1 MRYLAILLLCLFSLA
16 ARAETVSGV
25 ATLIDRQGTVEYR
38 AGAAWQAATLN
49 QKLSPGQSIRT
60 GKNAKAALLLSDRT
74 QVRLNE
80 NTVIDVVAVGSAP
93 RSAGQTKF
101 RQMAGRAWVQSKTPP
116 KSLEWQTPTAIAGI
130 RGTDWEMAVAEDGKS
145 TLSVFSG
152 AIAFGNEH
160 GKLEVAA
167 DEQAVAEQGKA
178 PVKMTVRNL
187 RDRIQWVTAY
197 RTAPWRFVAL
207 DGDSLP
213 GLRQRLAETANPVVR
228 GRILADL
235 GRWNEAEQAFA
246 TVPNNPE
253 AALGLAWC
261 KLRLGDGKAAAA
273 LLAGAES
280 LQGSEAWAYA
290 DAARLIL
297 DGDLDAARGKLN
309 VLAGRTDLTQPAA
322 WLMLSD
328 LAAYE
333 GRGDQALAEVDAGL
347 KRFPDHARLLARQAQ
362 LLLLADRAGEAM
374 AAADSAIG
382 ADLASFEGWLARA
395 EVARREGDAQ
405 ATLTAYDL
413 ALALKPDDDRAWF
426 GRGSALAEREY
437 VGPAR
442 ADLNKALSLDPQG
455 LGYQGELGTLESNAA
470 EWQAAEAA
478 YRAALAANPSD
489 YVALTGLGV
498 LEIKRGRPEA
508 ALENLLKAGVMEP
521 RYARVHVYTAVAY
534 WQLGDRSQAREELAR
549 AGELDDKDPLPHFMM
564 AMINGDLL
572 QPVDAVDAA
581 RRAMARLP
589 YLKSLNQLANDQQ
602 GSANLGAAFAFMGME
617 DWARAY
623 AQASYSPF
631 WAGSHLFL
639 ADRYQGP
646 YSKNSELFQGLIA
659 DPTVF
664 GAGNRFQSL
673 VQAPAT
679 NLDLSL
685 RYTNSDSV
693 DGFSPQVQFSGY
705 RAEEMPKAWY
715 LAYENVDWDLLD
727 RPYDLDTL
735 TAAFGIKPRHDIGI
749 FMFADASRLDSEPVG
764 TTSGGL
770 DYDLSD
776 RLDTRRLDLGLNYK
790 FSPVSQVWL
799 KGGYFNS
806 EEDAS
811 GLMDVTYYDFFGGS
825 TSYPNRDV
833 SASSDVALPE
843 LGFRHSFES
852 QGGHLITWGTDVAR
866 RKTKSTVT
874 GDVPPGFFSI
884 STAQRTDA
892 TLRESTLD
900 LYASDQFKA
909 RPDLD
914 LQFDLF
920 FQHRDATARQ
930 QLTDIDVDL
939 FGSTWVTPH
948 TPAPAE
954 NRDANQFNPRLGM
967 VWHPN
972 DRLWWRVAYQDWLR
986 PAGMSTLGPVAT
998 AGIPLDDRLVMRGGE
1013 LNRVRLQGE
1022 WEATPATFLMG
1033 FLDYKDIDNRRF
1045 SLSPFAVSELE
1056 SLGKLR
1062 PRDYGQL
1069 MREDLFEAVDAPSY
1083 EGGTLRQAG
1092 LAVNHMLSRQ
1102 WGLMARYQYS
1112 DAEHSWGSGYVVP
1125 YLPRHSAAVG
1135 ATWIRPDGWYVA
1147 GRLAYR
1153 SGRYTD
1159 EGMLDKLEAGVSA
1172 DLDVFWQSPSRHW
1185 LLRFSANDLFDEN
1198 LDSQYTAEVNYRF

>member
-16 ARAETVSGV
+16 ARAEAVSGV

-80 NTVIDVVAVGSAP
+80 NTVIDIVAVGAAP

-116 KSLEWQTPTAIAGI
+116 SSLEWQTPTAIAGI

-152 AIAFGNEH
+152 QIAFGNEL
-160 GKLEVAA
+160 GQVNVAS

-187 RDRIQWVTAY
+187 KDRIQWVTAY
-197 RTAPWRFVAL
+197 RMAPWRFVAL

-213 GLRQRLAETANPVVR
+213 GLRQRLADTGEPVAR

-235 GRWNEAEQAFA
+235 GRWREAEQAFA
-246 TVPNNPE
+246 GAPETPE

-261 KLRLGDGKAAAA
+261 KLRQGDTKAAAD
-273 LLAGAES
+273 LLARAEVVN
-280 LQGSEAWAYA
+280 GSEGWRLA
-290 DAARLIL
+290 DAARRIE
-297 DGDLDAARGKLN
+297 DGDLDGARAGLAA
-309 VLAGRTDLTQPAA
+309 LTERADPGQPAA
-322 WLMLSD
+322 WLMQSD
-328 LAAYE
+328 IAAYE
-333 GRGDQALAEVDAGL
+333 GRTDAALAAVDAGL
-347 KRFPDHARLLARQAQ
+347 QRFPDNAALLARKAR
-362 LLLLADRAGEAM
+362 LLLLADRSGEAM
-374 AAADSAIG
+374 AAADVAIA
-382 ADLASFEGWLARA
+382 ADLASYEGWLVRGDI
-395 EVARREGDAQ
+395 ARREGDASATQ
-405 ATLTAYDL
+405 AAYDL
-413 ALALKPDDDRAWF
+413 AIALKPDDDRAWF

-437 VGPAR
+437 VAAAR
-442 ADLNKALSLDPQG
+442 ANLGKALAIDPQG

-478 YRAALAANPSD
+478 YRAALTANPAD

-498 LEIKRGRPEA
+498 LDLKRGHPEA
-508 ALENLLKAGVMEP
+508 ALDNLLKAGVMEP
-521 RYARVHVYTAVAY
+521 RYARAHVYTAVAY
-534 WQLGDRSQAREELAR
+534 WQLGDRKQAREELAR
-549 AGELDDKDPLPHFMM
+549 AGQIDDKDPLPHFMAAMM
-564 AMINGDLL
+564 AADLL
-572 QPVDAVDAA
+572 MPADAVAEA
-581 RRAMARLP
+581 RQAMTRLP
-589 YLKSLNQLANDQQ
+589 FLKSLNQLANDQQ
-602 GSANLGAAFAFMGME
+602 GSANLGQSFAFMGME

-623 AQASYSPF
+623 AQTSYTPF

-639 ADRYQGP
+639 ADRYNGL
-646 YSKNSELFQGLIA
+646 YTKNSELFQGLIA

-685 RYTNSDSV
+685 RYTRSDSV

-705 RAEEMPKAWY
+705 RAEDKPKAWY
-715 LAYENVDWDLLD
+715 LAYENVDWTLLD
-727 RPYDLDTL
+727 RPFDLDVL
-735 TAAFGIKPRHDIGI
+735 TAAFGIKPRQDIGV
-749 FMFADASRLDSEPVG
+749 FAFADASRQDSRPTGSTPTGER
-764 TTSGGL
+764 
-770 DYDLSD
+770 YDLKD
-776 RLDTRRLDLGLNYK
+776 LLDTRRLDLGMNYK

-986 PAGMSTLGPVAT
+986 PAGMSSLGPVAT

-1013 LNRVRLQGE
+1013 LQRARLQGE
-1022 WEATPATFLMG
+1022 WEATPATFLTG
-1033 FLDYKDIDNRRF
+1033 YLDYKDIDNRRF
-1045 SLSPFAVSELE
+1045 SIRPFAVSELE
-1056 SLGKLR
+1056 SLSKLR

-1069 MREDLFEAVDAPSY
+1069 MREDLYEFVDTPDYA
-1083 EGGTLRQAG
+1083 GATIRQAG
-1092 LAVNHMLSRQ
+1092 LAVNRMLGQ
-1102 WGLMARYQYS
+1102 EWGLMARYLYT
-1112 DAEHSWGSGYVVP
+1112 DADNSQGTSFAVP
-1125 YLPRHSAAVG
+1125 YLPRHAVALG
-1135 ATWIRPDGWYVA
+1135 ATWIRPDGWYLA
-1147 GRLAYR
+1147 GRLVHR
-1153 SGRYTD
+1153 SRRYAD
-1159 EGMLDKLEAGVSA
+1159 EARLSELSAGVSG
-1172 DLDVFWQSPSRHW
+1172 DLDVFWQSSDKRW

-1198 LDSQYTAEVNYRF
+1198 LDSQYTVEANYRF

>member
-1 MRYLAILLLCLFSLA
+1 MHYLALLLLSLLGFA
-16 ARAETVSGV
+16 AQAQTVAGS
-25 ATLIDRQGTVEYR
+25 ATLVEARGKVEYR
-38 AGAAWQAATLN
+38 SSTTAAWQAARQDQVLA
-49 QKLSPGQSIRT
+49 PGQSIRT
-60 GKNAKAALLLSDRT
+60 GKGARAALLLTDRT

-80 NTVIDVVAVGSAP
+80 NTVIDVVAVGAAP
-93 RSAGQTKF
+93 RSAGQTRF
-101 RQMAGRAWVQSKTPP
+101 RQMTGRAWVQSKTPP

-130 RGTDWEMAVAEDGKS
+130 RGTDWEMAVAEDGSS

-152 AIAFGNEH
+152 QVDLANEH
-160 GKLEVAA
+160 GRVAVAA

-187 RDRIQWVTAY
+187 RERIQWVTAY
-197 RTAPWRFVAL
+197 RMEPWRLVVL
-207 DGDSLP
+207 DGEGLP
-213 GLRQRLAETANPVVR
+213 GLRQRLAETTDPVAR

-235 GRWNEAEQAFA
+235 GRWREAEQAFA
-246 TVPNNPE
+246 NAGRDDAG
-253 AALGLAWC
+253 AAIGLAWC
-261 KLRLGDGKAAAA
+261 SLRQGDVETAAA
-273 LLAGAES
+273 LLARADGAREG
-280 LQGSEAWAYA
+280 QAWQLAE
-290 DAARLIL
+290 AARLIQA
-297 DGDLDAARGKLN
+297 GDLDAARARLDA
-309 VLAGRTDLTQPAA
+309 LAAR
-322 WLMLSD
+322 SD
-328 LAAYE
+328 LDQAAPWRMQADIATYA
-333 GRGDQALAEVDAGL
+333 GRGDQAMAAVEAGL
-347 KRFPDHARLLARQAQ
+347 GRFPDDTRLLAQKARI
-362 LLLLADRAGEAM
+362 LLFADRAGEAM
-374 AAADSAIG
+374 AAADAAIA
-382 ADLASFEGWLARA
+382 ADLASLEGWLVRA
-395 EVARREGDAQ
+395 DIARREGDAD
-405 ATLTAYDL
+405 AAMAAYDL
-413 ALALKPDDDRAWF
+413 AIALKPDDDRAWF
-426 GRGSALAEREY
+426 GRGVVLAEREY
-437 VGPAR
+437 VAPAR
-442 ADLNKALSLDPQG
+442 ADLGQALALDPEG

-478 YRAALAANPSD
+478 YRAALAANPAD

-705 RAEEMPKAWY
+705 RAEARPMAWY
-715 LAYENVDWDLLD
+715 LAYEKVDWDLLD

-749 FMFADASRLDSEPVG
+749 FMFADASRQDSEPVG

-799 KGGYFNS
+799 KGGYFDS
-806 EEDAS
+806 EGDTA
-811 GLMDVTYYDFFGGS
+811 GALGFDNILAGTDVK
-825 TSYPNRDV
+825 
-833 SASSDVALPE
+833 LPE
-843 LGFRHSFES
+843 FGFRHSFES
-852 QGGHLITWGTDVAR
+852 AGGHQLSWGLDLAR
-866 RKTKSTVT
+866 RT
-874 GDVPPGFFSI
+874 
-884 STAQRTDA
+884 TDA
-892 TLRESTLD
+892 YLDDQAFILDDYRIRERSTD
-900 LYASDQFKA
+900 LYLSDVYRA
-909 RPDLD
+909 TPTLT
-914 LQFDLF
+914 LQGDLF
-920 FQHRDATARQ
+920 YQHHRRHAVDQPYITLFDPPLAVAPTVEDKDADR
-930 QLTDIDVDL
+930 L
-939 FGSTWVTPH
+939 S
-948 TPAPAE
+948 
-954 NRDANQFNPRLGM
+954 PRLGA
-967 VWHPN
+967 VWHPD
-972 DRLWWRVAYQDWLR
+972 DRTWLRVAYQNWLR

-1022 WEATPATFLMG
+1022 WEAKPATFLMG

-1045 SLSPFAVSELE
+1045 SFSPFAVSELE

>member
-1 MRYLAILLLCLFSLA
+1 MRYLALLLFCLISLA
-16 ARAETVSGV
+16 ARAETIAGA
-25 ATLIDRQGTVEYR
+25 ATLIDLQGKVEYR
-38 AGAAWQAATLN
+38 ADPAAAWQAAAMNL
-49 QKLSPGQSIRT
+49 KLAPGQGIRT

-80 NTVIDVVAVGSAP
+80 NTVIDIVAAEATP
-93 RSAGQTKF
+93 RGAGQTKF

-116 KSLEWQTPTAIAGI
+116 KTLEWQTPTAIAGI

-167 DEQAVAEQGKA
+167 NEQAVAEQGKA
-178 PVKMTVRNL
+178 PVKMVVRNL
-187 RDRIQWVTAY
+187 KERIQWVTAY

-213 GLRQRLAETANPVVR
+213 GLRQRLSETTDPAAR

-246 TVPNNPE
+246 AVPNNAE

-261 KLRLGDGKAAAA
+261 KLRQGDGKAAAA
-273 LLAGAES
+273 LLAGTES

-309 VLAGRTDLTQPAA
+309 ALAGRADLTQPAA

-395 EVARREGDAQ
+395 EIARREGDAQ

-413 ALALKPDDDRAWF
+413 AIALKPDDDRAWF
-426 GRGSALAEREY
+426 GRGSALAERDY
-437 VGPAR
+437 VGHAR
-442 ADLNKALSLDPQG
+442 ADLKQALARDPQG

-470 EWQAAEAA
+470 EWRAAEAA
-478 YRAALAANPSD
+478 YRAALATNPAD

-498 LEIKRGRPEA
+498 LELKRGQPQA
-508 ALENLLKAGVMEP
+508 ALDDFLKAGVMEP

-534 WQLGDRSQAREELAR
+534 WQLGDVKQAREELAR
-549 AGELDDKDPLPHFMM
+549 AGELDDKDPLPHFMA

-572 QPVDAVDAA
+572 RPADAVDSA
-581 RRAMARLP
+581 RQAMARLP

-623 AQASYSPF
+623 AQASYTPF

-639 ADRYQGP
+639 ADRYQGL
-646 YSKNSELFQGLIA
+646 YTKNSELFQGLIA

-664 GAGNRFQSL
+664 GASNRFQSL

-685 RYTNSDSV
+685 RYTKTDHIN
-693 DGFSPQVQFSGY
+693 GFSPQVQFSGY

-715 LAYENVDWDLLD
+715 LAYENVDWDRFD
-727 RPYDLDTL
+727 RPYSLDTL
-735 TAAFGIKPRHDIGI
+735 TAAFGIKPRHDIGV
-749 FMFADASRLDSEPVG
+749 FVFADASRQDYEPVSEG
-764 TTSGGL
+764 
-770 DYDLSD
+770 YDLSD
-776 RLDTRRLDLGLNYK
+776 RLDTRRLDVGFNYK
-790 FSPVSQVWL
+790 LNPVSQVWL
-799 KGGYFNS
+799 KAGVFNS
-806 EEDAS
+806 DEATAGDW
-811 GLMDVTYYDFFGGS
+811 YGS
-825 TSYPNRDV
+825 TTTLDTEVKLPEFGVRHTFEHNDAHQV
-833 SASSDVALPE
+833 SWGIDLARRASDSRQDTIDCWSDPCTESLEHYKVTEHSTDIYLSDVFKA
-843 LGFRHSFES
+843 S
-852 QGGHLITWGTDVAR
+852 
-866 RKTKSTVT
+866 
-874 GDVPPGFFSI
+874 
-884 STAQRTDA
+884 A
-892 TLRESTLD
+892 TLTLQGD
-900 LYASDQFKA
+900 LVYQNHRRRSAYWPYYATV
-909 RPDLD
+909 PDAPVLD
-914 LQFDLF
+914 EFLV
-920 FQHRDATARQ
+920 RDEDYDNSQ
-930 QLTDIDVDL
+930 I
-939 FGSTWVTPH
+939 S
-948 TPAPAE
+948 
-954 NRDANQFNPRLGM
+954 PRLGA
-967 VWHPN
+967 VWHPD
-972 DRLWWRVAYQDWLR
+972 DRTWLRFAWQNWLR
-986 PAGMSTLGPVAT
+986 PSGMSSLGPVAT
-998 AGIPLDDRLVMRGGE
+998 AGIPLDDRLVKCGGE
-1013 LNRVRLQGE
+1013 LNRVRVQAD
-1022 WEATPATFLMG
+1022 WQATPRTFLTG
-1033 FLDYKDIDNRRF
+1033 FLDYKDIDNK
-1045 SLSPFAVSELE
+1045 LMPGLPFAINDLE

-1069 MREDLFEAVDAPSY
+1069 MREDLYEFVDAPDY
-1083 EGGTLRQAG
+1083 AGGIVQQAG
-1092 LAVNHMLSRQ
+1092 LSVNHMLNQ
-1102 WGLMARYQYS
+1102 EWGLMARYTYTDSQNMLYGGWS
-1112 DAEHSWGSGYVVP
+1112 VP
-1125 YLPRHSAAVG
+1125 YLARHTAAVG
-1135 ATWIRPDGWYVA
+1135 ATWISPDGWYVA

-1153 SGRYTD
+1153 GKRYTD
-1159 EGMLDKLEAGVSA
+1159 EANDTELSA
-1172 DLDVFWQSPSRHW
+1172 SLSGDLDVFWQSHDKHW